1 MLMSHIRIAVFAL
14 EDLNNVV
21 NHDEEAY
28 YERLSDFN
36 TVNAGVNVDG
46 ICAENG
52 DVAHVDVVKHTEVDE
67 VTQNGLRSFGT
78 TTEVKPL

>member
-21 NHDEEAY
+21 NHDEETY
-28 YERLSDFN
+28 YERLSDFD
-36 TVNAGVNVDG
+36 TVNAGVDVDC

-52 DVAHVDVVKHTEVDE
+52 DVAHVDVVEYTEVDE
-67 VTQNGLRSFGT
+67 VTQKWSKELRNDD
-78 TTEVKPL
+78 